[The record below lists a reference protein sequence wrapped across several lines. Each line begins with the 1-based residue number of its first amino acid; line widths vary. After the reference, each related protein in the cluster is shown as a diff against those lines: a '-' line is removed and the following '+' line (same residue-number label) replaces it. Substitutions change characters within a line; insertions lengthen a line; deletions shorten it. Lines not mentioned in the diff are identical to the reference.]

1 MSVNVADRVAIVT
14 GAGSGIGR
22 ATALALARAGARIA
36 IVDVDGGA
44 GEITSRTIRATGQD
58 ARAMR
63 ADVASARDITGVI
76 EEIAATWGRLDILV
90 NNASFDSIGRD
101 ARVTELEEDA
111 WDAIHAVTLRG
122 SFLCCKHAI
131 PVMARGGGGAIV
143 NVASVAGLV
152 ATGGRDAYTAA
163 KGGLIAMTR
172 SLALEYGPAGIRVNA
187 VCPGAVLTPRTAA
200 LFADPERRARSAREH
215 SFLGRI
221 AEAEDVADVIVYLA
235 SPAARFVT
243 GAILP
248 VDGGWTAQ

>member
-1 MSVNVADRVAIVT
+1 MSADLADRVAIVT

-36 IVDVDGGA
+36 IVDIDGGA
-44 GEITSRTIRATGQD
+44 GETTRKAVCATGQD

-63 ADVASARDITGVI
+63 ADVASARDISAVVEQVG
-76 EEIAATWGRLDILV
+76 ATWGRLDILV
-90 NNASFDSIGRD
+90 NNASLDSIGRD
-101 ARVTELEEDA
+101 AQVTELEEDT

-122 SFLCCKHAI
+122 TFLCCKHAI

-152 ATGGRDAYTAA
+152 ATAGRDAYTAA

-221 AEAEDVADVIVYLA
+221 AEAEDVADAIVYLT